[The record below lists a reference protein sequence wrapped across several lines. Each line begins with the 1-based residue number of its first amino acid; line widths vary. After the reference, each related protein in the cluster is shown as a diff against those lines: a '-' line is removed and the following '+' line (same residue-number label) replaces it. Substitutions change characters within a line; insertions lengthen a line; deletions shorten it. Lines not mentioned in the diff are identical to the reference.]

1 MVRRF
6 RQWLT
11 AQKYIPSTVKKYG
24 AVCEGFCSFI
34 GNKPMR
40 EVIPIEVSDYISSN
54 VRKEWGDS
62 VVNNRLGALRTFF
75 DFLYMGGVVN
85 TVPPRFI
92 RPRTLNRTLPVV
104 PTPDQV
110 ERLLERT
117 TNLRDRALLEFLYA
131 SGCRQSEALL
141 LRFGNLDL
149 DQRTALVSGKRK
161 DRIVYFGA
169 QAKTAL
175 RRYLGGRKSGYVF
188 AIEYRQQRGHVHVTT
203 RRLTGY
209 YATYETGKRVK
220 HIKHLGAVGKMSKA
234 TAERKFER
242 FLRESV
248 IARPVPERPLCNHT
262 AWKILTAAARRI
274 GLRFLPGGM
283 LRHCFATHLCQN
295 GADLSTIQALLGHSC
310 LSSTQIYLRLSDPHV
325 AAQYKRLHPRGA

>member
-24 AVCEGFCSFI
+24 AVCEGFCSFL

-40 EVIPIEVSDYISSN
+40 EVVPIDVSDYISSN

-62 VVNNRLGALRTFF
+62 VVNNRLGTLRTFF

-92 RPRTLNRTLPVV
+92 RPRRRSTKLPAVLN
-104 PTPDQV
+104 PDQI
-110 ERLLERT
+110 EELLERT

-141 LRFGNLDL
+141 LRFGNIDL

-161 DRIVYFGA
+161 ERIVYFGA
-169 QAKTAL
+169 QAETAL
-175 RRYLGGRKSGYVF
+175 RRYLGSRKSGYVF
-188 AIEYRQQRGHVHVTT
+188 ATEYRQQRGHVHTT
-203 RRLTGY
+203 RRQLLGY

-220 HIKHLGAVGKMSKA
+220 QIKHLGAVGKMSLA
-234 TAERKFER
+234 TAKRKLDK

-248 IARPVPERPLCNHT
+248 VTRPVPDRPLCNHT
-262 AWKILTAAARRI
+262 AWKILTTAARRV
-274 GLRFLPGGM
+274 GLRFLPAGM
-283 LRHCFATHLCQN
+283 LRHSFTTHLCQN

-310 LSSTQIYLRLSDPHV
+310 LSSTQIYVRLSDPHV

>member
-11 AQKYIPSTVKKYG
+11 AQKYVASTVKKYCTL
-24 AVCEGFCSFI
+24 CEGFCSFL
-34 GNKPMR
+34 GNKAMR
-40 EVIPIEVSDYISSN
+40 EVVPMDVSDYITSN

-92 RPRTLNRTLPVV
+92 RPRRRPLKLPTVL
-104 PTPDQV
+104 TPDQV
-110 ERLLERT
+110 EQLLERT

-141 LRFGNLDL
+141 LQFGNMDL

-161 DRIVYFGA
+161 ERIVYFGP
-169 QAKTAL
+169 QAETAL

-188 AIEYRQQRGHVHVTT
+188 AVEYRQQHGHVHAT
-203 RRLTGY
+203 RRRLLGY

-220 HIKHLGAVGKMSKA
+220 HIKYLGAAGQMSMA
-234 TAERKFER
+234 TAKKKFEL
-242 FLRESV
+242 FLRGSV
-248 IARPVPERPLCNHT
+248 IKRPVPDRPLCNHT
-262 AWKILTAAARRI
+262 AWKILTEAARRI

-283 LRHCFATHLCQN
+283 LRHSFATHLCQN
-295 GADLSTIQALLGHSC
+295 GADMSTIQALLGHSC
-310 LSSTQIYLRLSDPHV
+310 LSSTQVYLRLSDPHV
-325 AAQYKRLHPRGA
+325 AEQYKRLHPRGA